1 MTFAAVL
8 SVTKKLCTT
17 IAAVGMSLVAA
28 QTAGQIKLSPQVFS
42 VISLI
47 AIVAGLVSR
56 SVIPEPT
63 PGPFPLRTS
72 GGPGDRVALLLF
84 LGLAASSALLLSCA
98 TAAGKQASAI
108 AEKCGAQVAADI
120 VVEVSRG
127 LDTSTAALEA
137 DAVKYG
143 VPLVLC
149 VISQLVVIPP
159 SVDPGVPSLV
169 GATLTVRQRNAM
181 AFIEAHR

>member
-8 SVTKKLCTT
+8 SGIKKICTT
-17 IAAVGMSLVAA
+17 IAAVGASLVAA
-28 QTAGQIKLSPQVFS
+28 QAGGQIALSPRVFS

-98 TAAGKQASAI
+98 TTAGKEADVI
-108 AEKCGAQVAADI
+108 AEKCGASVAADVI
-120 VVEVSRG
+120 VEVSRG
-127 LDTSTAALEA
+127 LDTSEAALEA
-137 DAVKYG
+137 DAVRYG

-149 VISQLVVIPP
+149 IISQLVVIPP
-159 SVDPGVPSLV
+159 PAETPSF
-169 GATLTVRQRNAM
+169 AAMAPMTTRERNAIEFM
-181 AFIEAHR
+181 AAHR